1 MISGHA
7 IRMGTRLPSDVAN
20 THDLRQGLKDCAK
33 NSASMDTACSE
44 TRAFRM
50 SRRKAAGIHLG
61 ISAMVAALVS
71 GLLLGVWYPP
81 PYFHADGA
89 GRLLALVVG
98 VDVSIGP
105 LLTLLVFKAGKRGLK
120 LDLAVIAILQAAALA
135 YGFHV
140 LVGSR
145 PVFLVATV
153 DRFVVVSA
161 SNISAADLAK
171 APRGRWRQLSWSGPV
186 LVGAQLP
193 TDPKLRNALMF
204 STLQG
209 GKDIQDM
216 PRYYVPYPCVA
227 EQMLK
232 RARSLAALRTMHPR
246 ALGVIARWL
255 HSRHL
260 TDSQVVW
267 LPLQARKW
275 DMVMMMDA
283 KSGEPIAPLP
293 LNPWLH
299 ASAAE

>member
-1 MISGHA
+1 
-7 IRMGTRLPSDVAN
+7 
-20 THDLRQGLKDCAK
+20 
-33 NSASMDTACSE
+33 MDTAYSE
-44 TRAFRM
+44 TRGFRV
-50 SRRKAAGIHLG
+50 SRWKAAGIHLG
-61 ISAMVAALVS
+61 ISAVVAAIAS

-89 GRLLALVVG
+89 GKLLALVVG

-120 LDLAVIAILQAAALA
+120 FDLAVIAILQAAALA

-145 PVFLVATV
+145 PVFMVATV
-153 DRFVVVSA
+153 DRFVLVSA
-161 SNISAADLAK
+161 NNISAADLAK
-171 APRGRWRQLSWSGPV
+171 TQRRAWRHLSWSGPV

-193 TDPKLRNALMF
+193 TNPKLRNTLMF

-209 GKDIQDM
+209 GKDIQDL
-216 PRYYVPYPCVA
+216 PRYYVPYASVA

-232 RARSLAALRTMHPR
+232 RAHTLAALRAMHPR
-246 ALGVIARWL
+246 ASGEIARWL

-260 TDSQVVW
+260 TDGQVVW

-275 DMVMMMDA
+275 DMVMMMTA
-283 KSGEPIAPLP
+283 KDGQPIGPIPLD
-293 LNPWLH
+293 PWLG